1 MKVGDLVYYLSPIGL
16 PEENPLAI
24 VVEIDEKRDV
34 AWIRWIDNNQKDM
47 MPIKFLDILQPS
59 KSETS

>member
-24 VVEIDEKRDV
+24 VVEIDEEKVV
-34 AWIRWIDNNQKDM
+34 ALIRWIDNNQKDM